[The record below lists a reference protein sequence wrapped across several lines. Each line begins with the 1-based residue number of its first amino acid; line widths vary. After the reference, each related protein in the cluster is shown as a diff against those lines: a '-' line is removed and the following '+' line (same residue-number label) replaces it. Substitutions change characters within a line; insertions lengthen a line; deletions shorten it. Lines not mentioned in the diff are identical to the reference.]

1 MKRESPVYR
10 KRRRCVHW
18 AVRKAHPL
26 WIASAAVRGTS
37 DGCALDSRGRLRA
50 ADAGARR
57 TEKQP
62 QFVFEGNIN
71 CPCCVDTYLTLEEEE
86 LGAQYGNSVKLTPAD
101 IGRRLIL
108 VGDVRLLPP
117 MIVHRF
123 VITVVIDCHR
133 LLRSRR
139 LHFLLVTSDVCPIVD
154 LVVVVVIVIRSR
166 RPRSCR
172 RRRFCCRSSR
182 FGRRGHLF
190 FVPVVVHLSRN

>member
-1 MKRESPVYR
+1 M
-10 KRRRCVHW
+10 KRRRCVHF

-26 WIASAAVRGTS
+26 WIASSAVRRTS

-86 LGAQYGNSVKLTPAD
+86 LGAQYGNGVKLTPAD

-108 VGDVRLLPP
+108 VGDVRLFPP

-123 VITVVIDCHR
+123 VITVVIDCPR
-133 LLRSRR
+133 LLGGRR
-139 LHFLLVTSDVCPIVD
+139 LHFLLVNSDVCPIAV
-154 LVVVVVIVIRSR
+154 LG
-166 RPRSCR
+166 SCR
-172 RRRFCCRSSR
+172 RRRFRCRSSR
-182 FGRRGHLF
+182 FGRRSRLV
-190 FVPVVVHLSRN
+190 FVPVVVHLSRNWNRIVL